1 MTAYTNK
8 RTGQSIMN
16 KMAAVNGDAVFG
28 EAHKIRAE
36 ESQKAVTS
44 FMGMYLIV
52 AFTVAFSWLLGYFDF
67 SFLWVFISIASL
79 FIVWKT
85 KIGKVIAQH
94 LSNEEATLY
103 RKRAFRQ
110 NETAEWF
117 NFLLNR

>member
-1 MTAYTNK
+1 
-8 RTGQSIMN
+8 
-16 KMAAVNGDAVFG
+16 MATVNGNIVSASTYQPQT
-28 EAHKIRAE
+28 E

-52 AFTVAFSWLLGYFDF
+52 TFIVANSWILGYFDF
-67 SFLWVFISIASL
+67 SFLWVFISIALL
-79 FIVWKT
+79 FIVWKA
-85 KIGKVIAQH
+85 KIGKIIAQH

-117 NFLLNR
+117 NFLLNRW

>member
-1 MTAYTNK
+1 MATA
-8 RTGQSIMN
+8 
-16 KMAAVNGDAVFG
+16 NGDAVFA
-28 EAHKIRAE
+28 EAHKMRAE

-52 AFTVAFSWLLGYFDF
+52 AFVVAFSWLLGYFDF

-79 FIVWKT
+79 FIIWKA

-117 NFLLNR
+117 NFLLNRWSVMWSF